1 MGFIFKE
8 KTMKIIGV
16 IVFITKLLAGAV
28 AQWVGCMPSDKQRVY
43 FANHTS
49 NMDTIVIWAS
59 LPQELQIKTRPV
71 AAKDYWTK
79 GPIQRYI
86 SKEELNVV
94 YIERLR
100 EERTEDPLNPLRRAL
115 DEGSSLI
122 IFPEGKRNSTG
133 MPQEFKA
140 GLYHLASEYPQVEF
154 IPVYLE
160 NVHKSFPK
168 GAFLPLPIICKS
180 FFGAPLSLNK
190 YESKLE
196 FLKRARQCVIDLMP
210 EHLKKEYH
218 EHLMDEKIQQ
228 MKDNNQTKEIGFYD

>member
-1 MGFIFKE
+1 
-8 KTMKIIGV
+8 MKIIGA
-16 IVFITKLLAGAV
+16 IVFITKLLTGAV
-28 AQWVGCMPSDKQRVY
+28 AQWVGCSPSEKQRVY

-59 LPQELQIKTRPV
+59 LPEQLQKRTRPV

-86 SKEELNVV
+86 SKKELNVV
-94 YIERLR
+94 YIERVK
-100 EERTEDPLNPLRRAL
+100 EQRTEDPLNPLRRAL

-122 IFPEGKRNSTG
+122 IFPEGKRNQIG
-133 MPQEFKA
+133 MPDEFKA
-140 GLYHLASEYPQVEF
+140 GLYHLASEYPNVEF

-168 GAFLPLPIICKS
+168 GAFLPLPVICKS
-180 FFGAPLSLNK
+180 FFGEPISLDK
-190 YESKLE
+190 YEPKGD

-218 EHLMDEKIQQ
+218 EMLMNEKLQHLTDENK
-228 MKDNNQTKEIGFYD
+228 NKELGFYD

>member
-1 MGFIFKE
+1 
-8 KTMKIIGV
+8 MKIIGG
-16 IVFITKLLAGAV
+16 IVFLTKLLTGAV
-28 AQWVGCMPSDKQRVY
+28 AQWVGCEPTDKQRVY

-59 LPQELQIKTRPV
+59 LPEELRNKTRPV

-79 GPIQRYI
+79 GPIQSYI

-94 YIERLR
+94 YIERLK
-100 EERTEDPLNPLRRAL
+100 ENRTEDPLNPLRRAL
-115 DEGSSLI
+115 DEGASLI
-122 IFPEGKRNSTG
+122 IFPEGKRNQTG
-133 MPQEFKA
+133 LPNEFKA

-168 GAFLPLPIICKS
+168 GAFFPLPVICKS
-180 FFGAPLSLNK
+180 FFGSPISLDK
-190 YESKLE
+190 YEPKGE
-196 FLKRARQCVIDLMP
+196 FLKRARQCVLDLMP

-228 MKDNNQTKEIGFYD
+228 MQDANSTKEMTFYD